1 MQEGKS
7 RAIIAPFL
15 RSSDRERVLSCAKK
29 LKNTQ
34 YKMYEDIPKALHAL
48 RKPQIE
54 KLKQARKEGRKAYF
68 SKSEPD
74 KLYIDGK
81 SIKP

>member
-1 MQEGKS
+1 M
-7 RAIIAPFL
+7 
-15 RSSDRERVLSCAKK
+15 DRERVLSCGKK

-34 YKMYEDIPKALHAL
+34 YKMYEDIPRELQAL

-81 SIKP
+81 FIKT